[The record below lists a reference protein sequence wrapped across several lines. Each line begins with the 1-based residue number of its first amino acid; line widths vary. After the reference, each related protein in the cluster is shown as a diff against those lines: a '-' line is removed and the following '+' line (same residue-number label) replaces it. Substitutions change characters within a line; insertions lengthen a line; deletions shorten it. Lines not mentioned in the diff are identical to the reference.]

1 MRLLIILFLLGVT
14 IFGCD
19 NRNTSD
25 KFQELSEK
33 LQPEK
38 QSFEIDPTQDNL
50 ITCKNGSLV
59 FFSSNLFI
67 RQDGSEPQGNILIE
81 IQEYTSYKDFISK
94 NLSTTSDSLL
104 LGSGGMIELTA
115 TNSGQ
120 ECYVKNG
127 MAYTIFFP
135 RGEAE
140 DQPMKLFYGVC
151 NDDSIINWSLTPEKI
166 YDEEK
171 KGLTDFDND
180 SDSLLSITPD
190 WVENYGMIM
199 NYDDRDAN
207 IYSDVYPALYEF
219 IENNFVPTSEIIKYY
234 SENPSEYFR
243 VAIHIDANAKITEVE
258 TLSDSSKFNAYFQTF
273 FDTISSAFGKT
284 PPQQEIIAL
293 LYFTAQN
300 KFKNSD
306 YAYSFNEKYSE
317 FRDKA
322 LQKVNNAELNYY
334 VLNSISLGLINC
346 DYFYRTDSEK
356 IDFVVTTE
364 NKESTKVYLI
374 FENIRSMMVETNPNG
389 NNFVFEN
396 VPANMNAKVVSIN
409 YTESQPMMCVEKIQ
423 LTKSGIKLDHFKS
436 FTLDELDRELM
447 SL

>member
-14 IFGCD
+14 IISC
-19 NRNTSD
+19 NSRNTSD
-25 KFQELSEK
+25 KFQELSEN

-67 RQDGSEPQGNILIE
+67 RHDGSEPQGKILIE
-81 IQEYTSYKDFISK
+81 IQEFTSYKDFISK

-135 RGEAE
+135 RGEVE
-140 DQPMKLFYGVC
+140 DQPMKLFYGVNN
-151 NDDSIINWSLTPEKI
+151 NDSSINWKLTPEKI
-166 YDEEK
+166 YDEDK
-171 KGLTDFDND
+171 KELTDYDND
-180 SDSLLSITPD
+180 SDSLLSFAAGWD
-190 WVENYGMIM
+190 EFYGLII
-199 NYDDRDAN
+199 NHEYFDSL
-207 IYSDVYPALYEF
+207 SDVYPAFNEY
-219 IENNFVPTSEIIKYY
+219 ISNNFVPSSEITKYY
-234 SENPSEYFR
+234 CENPRESFR
-243 VAIHIDANAKITEVE
+243 MAIHLGPNAKITKAER
-258 TLSDSSKFNAYFQTF
+258 LDDSSRFDAYFQTF
-273 FDTISSAFGKT
+273 FDTISSTFGKI
-284 PPQQEIIAL
+284 PPQYESIAL
-293 LYFTAQN
+293 IRFSAQTRS
-300 KFKNSD
+300 KNSN

-364 NKESTKVYLI
+364 SEESTKVYLI
-374 FENIRSMMVETNPNG
+374 FEDIRSMMVETNPNG

-396 VPANMNAKVVSIN
+396 VPVNMNAKVVSIN
-409 YTESQPMMCVEKIQ
+409 YTESQPMMCIEKIQ
-423 LTKSGIKLDHFKS
+423 LTKSGIKLDNFKS
-436 FTLDELDRELM
+436 FTLDELDRELVN
-447 SL
+447 L